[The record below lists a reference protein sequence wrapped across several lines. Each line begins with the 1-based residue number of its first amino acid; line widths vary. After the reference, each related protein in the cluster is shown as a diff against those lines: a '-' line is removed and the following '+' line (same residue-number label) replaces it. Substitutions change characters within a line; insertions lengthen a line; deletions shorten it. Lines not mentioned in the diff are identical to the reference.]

1 MSGINEVLCEF
12 LLSSVHR
19 LRPSEEMLD
28 SSHTLRSAYRS
39 PAPETWQTEIKPGYG
54 EVESKVRF
62 PLPHTLGGDE
72 ILTKIGT
79 KIGRSRRILLAPQ
92 RNASIYRTSFELER
106 PRMALQVL
114 SLFLLALP
122 IASIAWT
129 ITHEEVVRE
138 FRDVCLGKSTTC
150 RRIYERKFFYL
161 FTCEYCFS
169 HYVAAVFLLI
179 TRFKL
184 LYPDWRGYL
193 IAGFSLVWVA
203 NVYMS
208 LFARIRLEVKRE
220 RVQIK
225 KEEEGVQ

>member
-1 MSGINEVLCEF
+1 MS
-12 LLSSVHR
+12 
-19 LRPSEEMLD
+19 
-28 SSHTLRSAYRS
+28 
-39 PAPETWQTEIKPGYG
+39 
-54 EVESKVRF
+54 
-62 PLPHTLGGDE
+62 
-72 ILTKIGT
+72 
-79 KIGRSRRILLAPQ
+79 
-92 RNASIYRTSFELER
+92 
-106 PRMALQVL
+106 LQVL

-122 IASIAWT
+122 IASITWT

-169 HYVAAVFLLI
+169 HYVTAVFLII

-193 IAGFSLVWVA
+193 IAGFALVWVA

-208 LFARIRLEVKRE
+208 LFARVRLEVKRE

-225 KEEEGVQ
+225 KEEKGIK